1 MKIILWLLV
10 ILLVLAGAAAFF
22 LNAAYTDLVE
32 PVNPAAVDT
41 YSLVEIP
48 QGTNT
53 EGIAQILYNEGLI
66 QNQLVFR
73 FYVRRYDLGQG
84 FIAGRYRFSPSMSL
98 EQIVL
103 KIQAG
108 DVYTETSW
116 FTIPE
121 GLSIEEIA
129 ERLKQSGL
137 VNQERFLDLARQP
150 SPDLIDAYPF
160 LAEVNDSRITYV
172 MEGYLFPDTYEV
184 YTDAGEEAIMK
195 VMLNRLVQIVNEEEQ
210 ARIKALGMTMHE
222 VLTLASIV
230 EREARVDHERP
241 LIAGV
246 FYNRLRI
253 GQRLESCATI
263 QYILGETKE
272 FLTFADLELPSPYNT
287 YQNAGLPPGP
297 IAASGEASIM
307 AVLYPEESDYYFFN
321 YKYDSSG
328 EHYFSKTL
336 EEHNRNVARAEANLD

>member
-1 MKIILWLLV
+1 MKVLAWIFIILL
-10 ILLVLAGAAAFF
+10 IS
-22 LNAAYTDLVE
+22 
-32 PVNPAAVDT
+32 AAVGLYLLNSAYNDLLKPVSPEAVDS
-41 YSLVEIP
+41 YRLVEIP
-48 QGTNT
+48 QGAST
-53 EGIAQILYNEGLI
+53 ETIADILYNEGLI
-66 QNQLVFR
+66 QNQLAFR

-84 FIAGRYRFSPSMSL
+84 FIAGRYRFSPSMSM
-98 EQIVL
+98 EQIIL

-129 ERLKQSGL
+129 EKLEENGL
-137 VNQERFLDLARQP
+137 VNRERFLDLARQP
-150 SPDLIDAYPF
+150 SPGLIEAHPF
-160 LAEVNDSRITYV
+160 LAEIDDPRITYHL
-172 MEGYLFPDTYEV
+172 EGYLFPDTYEV
-184 YTDAGEEAIMK
+184 YTDAGEEGIIL
-195 VMLNRLVQIVNEEEQ
+195 VMLNRLAQVIDEEEQ
-210 ARIKALGMTMHE
+210 ARIKALDMTLHE

-272 FLTFADLELPSPYNT
+272 FLTYADLELPSPYNT
-287 YQNAGLPPGP
+287 YQNPGLPPGP
-297 IAASGEASIM
+297 IAASGEVSIM
-307 AVLYPEESDYYFFN
+307 AVLYPEESDYYYFN
-321 YKYDSSG
+321 YKYDDSG

-336 EEHNRNVARAEANLD
+336 EEHNQNVAKAEANLN